1 MKDDVIV
8 KFENVSKEYKAQ
20 DGTSTILKNV
30 NFEIQKNSVTI
41 IFGPSGSG
49 KSTILNMIL
58 GLLEPTSG
66 KIMVNNQDLYQFNQN
81 ERAKFRAQYF
91 GSVHQTNSWV
101 NSLNVVEN
109 IAMPLYLTGMEF
121 NEANEKAK
129 ESLKRVGLE
138 EYAEYSPLVLSV
150 GQQQRV
156 SMARA
161 TVSIPM
167 LLLGDEP
174 TGSLDSENGDKLMQF
189 IVSFSSHND
198 STIILVTHNSD
209 YLPMSSHRIFIHDGV
224 VAEEKGAFQADMN
237 SSAVRVEE
245 MIKVANAVKEAKLK
259 KKNKKK

>member
-1 MKDDVIV
+1 MKALSLI
-8 KFENVSKEYKAQ
+8 KFAAL
-20 DGTSTILKNV
+20 TILIPV
-30 NFEIQKNSVTI
+30 IWSCA
-41 IFGPSGSG
+41 
-49 KSTILNMIL
+49 
-58 GLLEPTSG
+58 GLPAKPTKGEFSQQILEP
-66 KIMVNNQDLYQFNQN
+66 L
-81 ERAKFRAQYF
+81 
-91 GSVHQTNSWV
+91 
-101 NSLNVVEN
+101 
-109 IAMPLYLTGMEF
+109 
-121 NEANEKAK
+121 ANEKAK